1 MHEGNLICMKPV
13 PLRRPRDIAVQIVLP
28 EGAAYAR
35 QVYPDL
41 MGPPCIKA
49 AADQGNGA
57 CFHKPVLC
65 FAGFAI
71 GMDLSFNDA
80 AGFPGDRGI
89 DDSVR
94 GRQSP
99 VDQGKIFFLHAL
111 FDQLSLDFRQ
121 FGKNHKAGC
130 VSVQPG
136 DRMQIQLPAL
146 LLIIQGDMG

>member
-1 MHEGNLICMKPV
+1 MHEGNLICVKSV
-13 PLRRPRDIAVQIVLP
+13 PLRRPRNIAVQIVMP

-49 AADQGNGA
+49 AADQGKGA
-57 CFHKPVLC
+57 GFYEPVLC
-65 FAGFAI
+65 FAGLAGEIDFP
-71 GMDLSFNDA
+71 LNNA

-94 GRQSP
+94 GRQSS
-99 VDQGKIFFLHAL
+99 VDQGKIFFLHTL
-111 FDQLSLDFRQ
+111 LDQLSLDFRQ
-121 FGKNHKAGC
+121 FGKNDKAGC

-136 DRMQIQLPAL
+136 YRVQSQLPAL
-146 LLIIQGDMG
+146 FFVI

>member
-1 MHEGNLICMKPV
+1 
-13 PLRRPRDIAVQIVLP
+13 
-28 EGAAYAR
+28 
-35 QVYPDL
+35 
-41 MGPPCIKA
+41 MGSPSIKT
-49 AADQGNGA
+49 AADQGKRA
-57 CFHKPVLC
+57 CFYKPVLC

-89 DDSVR
+89 DNSVR
-94 GRQSP
+94 GRQSS
-99 VDQGKIFFLHAL
+99 VDQGEVFFLHAQ

-136 DRMQIQLPAL
+136 YRVQSQLPAL
-146 LLIIQGDMG
+146 FFVI